1 MATRIIEYGSS
12 ASVLPL
18 VPAVNKVVAQSALTA
33 TGTSQQSSAAQA
45 GTAIVLV
52 QSDEAVYVAFGTN
65 PTATTND
72 YRLQA
77 GGEQFFAV
85 PPGQSWKAAVRT

>member
-1 MATRIIEYGSS
+1 MATRIIEYGAS

-18 VPAVNKVVAQSALTA
+18 VPAVNKVTAQSALTA
-33 TGTSQQSSAAQA
+33 TGTSQQSSAVQV

-77 GGEQFFAV
+77 GTEQFFAV